1 MTLSE
6 LLNKLTEEFRV
17 GKQIFFSGNFVQML
31 SHSFSASCV
40 VLFPPKF
47 IYENSLG
54 VIGRLYFLSNK
65 FNRGTFQVLEAIH
78 YNSKKK
84 KKVAFHL
91 GNVECL
97 ETCQRNHSKVCLL
110 LTKYGS
116 THS

>member
-6 LLNKLTEEFRV
+6 PLNKLTEEFRV

-65 FNRGTFQVLEAIH
+65 FNNRGTFQVLEAIH

-84 KKVAFHL
+84 K
-91 GNVECL
+91 
-97 ETCQRNHSKVCLL
+97 LL
-110 LTKYGS
+110 FIWAM
-116 THS
+116 